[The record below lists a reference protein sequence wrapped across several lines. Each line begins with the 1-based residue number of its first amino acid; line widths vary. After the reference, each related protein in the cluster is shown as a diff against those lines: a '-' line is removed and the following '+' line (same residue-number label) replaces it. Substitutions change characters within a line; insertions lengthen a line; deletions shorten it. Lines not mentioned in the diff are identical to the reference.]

1 MPVCLLRQCPG
12 GAGAGDRSLAAGAGP
27 LRAGA
32 MVLAV
37 AMVWPWPGA
46 GGVWCLSEEVGSKFF
61 LRHRALDKF
70 EIVGGKVLQGE
81 VGISGAK
88 NAALPVILAT
98 MLTDEPVTLRN
109 VPDLRDVQTCF
120 RLLTMMGKNFERID
134 ESTYRITDGVT
145 SNTAPYELV
154 KTMRASI
161 LALGPLTAYKGE
173 AEVSLPGGCAIGARP
188 VDLHV
193 KGLQEMGAE
202 FELAEGYIRSRAPGG
217 RLHGATIMMDKV
229 SVTGTENLMMAA
241 ALADGTTVIENAARE
256 PEITDLA
263 VFLKAMGARIAG
275 EGTDTITIEGV
286 ERLHGCEHS
295 IVSDRIEAGTYLIAA
310 MASHGEVLCRNV
322 LPSTLE
328 PVLVKL
334 RKANALVEVRDSD
347 IYLDMRGRDIMPVD
361 IITAPHPGFPT
372 DMQAQFMVLNALA
385 KGTSTITETIFENRF
400 MHVPELIRMGANLSI
415 QGNNVHCT
423 GVETLKGAQV
433 MATDLRASASLVI
446 AGLVAQGTTVVDRIY
461 HMDRGYEHI
470 ERKIRAL
477 GGTISR
483 VSVRQG

>member
-1 MPVCLLRQCPG
+1 M
-12 GAGAGDRSLAAGAGP
+12 
-27 LRAGA
+27 
-32 MVLAV
+32 
-37 AMVWPWPGA
+37 
-46 GGVWCLSEEVGSKFF
+46 
-61 LRHRALDKF
+61 DKF
-70 EIVGGKVLQGE
+70 EIVGGKALQGE
-81 VGISGAK
+81 VNISGAK
-88 NAALPVILAT
+88 NAALPIILAT
-98 MLTDEPVTLRN
+98 LLTSETVILHN
-109 VPDLRDVQTCF
+109 VPDLRDVKTCF
-120 RLLTMMGKNFERID
+120 KLLTMMGKSYEQIGDNSFKI
-134 ESTYRITDGVT
+134 SNAVT
-145 SNTAPYELV
+145 SNIAPYELV

-161 LALGPLTAYKGE
+161 LALGPLTAYLGA

-193 KGLQEMGAE
+193 KGLQEMGAQ
-202 FELAEGYIRSRAPGG
+202 FELTDGYIRSSTPDG

-241 ALADGTTVIENAARE
+241 SLAQGTTIIENAARE
-256 PEITDLA
+256 PEIVDLA
-263 VFLKAMGARIAG
+263 LFLKAMGANIKG
-275 EGTDTITIEGV
+275 EGSDTITIEGV
-286 ERLHGCEHS
+286 EKLHECEYS

-310 MASHGEVLCRNV
+310 MASHGEVVCHNI
-322 LPSTLE
+322 LPSTLD

-334 RKANALVEVRDSD
+334 KKANALVEVKDNS
-347 IYLDMRGRDIMPVD
+347 IYLDMRNRDILPVD

-385 KGTSTITETIFENRF
+385 KGSSNITETIFENRF

-415 QGNNVHCT
+415 QGNSVHCI
-423 GVETLKGAQV
+423 GVDTLKGAQV

-477 GGTISR
+477 GGTIERIS
-483 VSVRQG
+483 S

>member
-1 MPVCLLRQCPG
+1 M
-12 GAGAGDRSLAAGAGP
+12 
-27 LRAGA
+27 
-32 MVLAV
+32 
-37 AMVWPWPGA
+37 
-46 GGVWCLSEEVGSKFF
+46 
-61 LRHRALDKF
+61 DKF
-70 EIVGGKVLQGE
+70 EIVGGKALQGE
-81 VGISGAK
+81 VNISGAK
-88 NAALPVILAT
+88 NAALPIILAT
-98 MLTDEPVTLRN
+98 LLTSETVILQN
-109 VPDLRDVQTCF
+109 VPDLRDVKTCF
-120 RLLTMMGKNFERID
+120 KLLTMMGKSYEQIGDNSFKI
-134 ESTYRITDGVT
+134 SNAVT
-145 SNTAPYELV
+145 SNIAPYELV

-161 LALGPLTAYKGE
+161 LALGPLTAYLGA

-193 KGLQEMGAE
+193 KGLQEMGAQ
-202 FELAEGYIRSRAPGG
+202 FELTDGYIRSSTPDG

-241 ALADGTTVIENAARE
+241 SLAQGTTIIENAARE
-256 PEITDLA
+256 PEIVDLA
-263 VFLKAMGARIAG
+263 LFLKAMGANIKG
-275 EGTDTITIEGV
+275 EGSDTITIEGV
-286 ERLHGCEHS
+286 EKLHECEYS

-310 MASHGEVLCRNV
+310 MASHGEVVCHNI
-322 LPSTLE
+322 LPSTLD

-334 RKANALVEVRDSD
+334 KKANALVEVKDNS
-347 IYLDMRGRDIMPVD
+347 IYLDMRNRDILPVD

-385 KGTSTITETIFENRF
+385 KGSSTITETIFENRF

-415 QGNNVHCT
+415 QGNSVHCI
-423 GVETLKGAQV
+423 GVDTLKGAQV

-477 GGTISR
+477 GGTIERIS
-483 VSVRQG
+483 S

>member
-1 MPVCLLRQCPG
+1 M
-12 GAGAGDRSLAAGAGP
+12 
-27 LRAGA
+27 
-32 MVLAV
+32 
-37 AMVWPWPGA
+37 
-46 GGVWCLSEEVGSKFF
+46 
-61 LRHRALDKF
+61 DKF
-70 EIVGGKVLQGE
+70 EIVGGKALQGE
-81 VGISGAK
+81 VNISGAK
-88 NAALPVILAT
+88 NAALPIILAT
-98 MLTDEPVTLRN
+98 LLTSETVILHN
-109 VPDLRDVQTCF
+109 VPDLRDVKTCF
-120 RLLTMMGKNFERID
+120 KLLTMMGKSYEQIGDNSFKI
-134 ESTYRITDGVT
+134 SNAVT
-145 SNTAPYELV
+145 SNIAPYELV

-161 LALGPLTAYKGE
+161 LALGPLTAYLGA

-193 KGLQEMGAE
+193 KGLQEMGAQ
-202 FELAEGYIRSRAPGG
+202 FELTDGYIRSSTPDG

-241 ALADGTTVIENAARE
+241 SLAQGTTIIENAARE
-256 PEITDLA
+256 PEIVDLA
-263 VFLKAMGARIAG
+263 LFLKAMGANIKG
-275 EGTDTITIEGV
+275 EGSDTITIEGV
-286 ERLHGCEHS
+286 EKLHECEYA

-310 MASHGEVLCRNV
+310 MASHGEVVCHNI
-322 LPSTLE
+322 LPSTLD

-334 RKANALVEVRDSD
+334 KKANALIEVKDNS
-347 IYLDMRGRDIMPVD
+347 IYLDMRNRDILPVD

-385 KGTSTITETIFENRF
+385 KGSSTITETIFENRF

-415 QGNNVHCT
+415 QGNSVHCI
-423 GVETLKGAQV
+423 GVDTLKGAQV

-477 GGTISR
+477 GGTIERIS
-483 VSVRQG
+483 S